1 MTRMTWP
8 GQDLGPRKSKCP
20 NVETSL
26 AFLGNGKAA
35 SGLAMASNVVTED
48 WVRQS
53 GRSFRPRGDVF
64 FYSKPLDC
72 IRHESGMIYFIH

>member
-48 WVRQS
+48 WVRQTVGAS
-53 GRSFRPRGDVF
+53 GHGETCSSIP
-64 FYSKPLDC
+64 S
-72 IRHESGMIYFIH
+72 H